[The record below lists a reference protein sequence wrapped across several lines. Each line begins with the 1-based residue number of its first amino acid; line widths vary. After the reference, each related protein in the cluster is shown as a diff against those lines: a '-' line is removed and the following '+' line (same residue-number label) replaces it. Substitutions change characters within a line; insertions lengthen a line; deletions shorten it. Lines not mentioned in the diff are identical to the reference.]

1 MNWLDPLTRRRLE
14 RFRHHRAGWWSFL
27 ALSTLTLLALLGPL
41 LVGNRPLALQI
52 DGQRR
57 FPVSPARQT
66 GRRRWSRLGAHAAD
80 SLRPR

>member
-57 FPVSPARQT
+57 FPVLAGLTSAQEPAYR
-66 GRRRWSRLGAHAAD
+66 GEA
-80 SLRPR
+80 